1 MELIIGEEEIFR
13 LLPMMNM
20 EKAREKA
27 WDKKTTVF
35 SSGLTGLLS
44 RPKAEE
50 VQISYSECHIEKITA
65 AA

>member
-1 MELIIGEEEIFR
+1 MEISLGEEEIFR

-35 SSGLTGLLS
+35 SSGLTGMLS
-44 RPKAEE
+44 RPKA
-50 VQISYSECHIEKITA
+50 QLYSPSSGT
-65 AA
+65 